1 MISDL
6 DFLFRSY
13 CPSPNR
19 CYLITLKS
27 IYSQVFAQLKLHFF
41 SGPCQIPLGLSSDL
55 LLYNCQQLNGSS
67 QKLCLLEDVPSQ
79 RQEESL
85 LRKPCQQMSHHW
97 VGQQVSVWGLVWEKA
112 SVALTQVQSPGL
124 WVDCVCLWHGLQL
137 SSNGGNHIRS
147 NFHGALQPFSF
158 QVRCAMK
165 T

>member
-13 CPSPNR
+13 GPSPNR

-55 LLYNCQQLNGSS
+55 LLSNCHQLNGSS
-67 QKLCLLEDVPSQ
+67 PKLCLLEDVPSQ
-79 RQEESL
+79 RQEG
-85 LRKPCQQMSHHW
+85 KPLEKALPANEPPLGPCL
-97 VGQQVSVWGLVWEKA
+97 GKA